1 MSLCYCVIFTTNMVS
16 SLCFIFCVRFLK
28 DVTCKAKPF
37 MCANDE
43 TKCDGNYL
51 QLLMLGVTVL
61 TSVFQNIEFWKIA
74 LEVDI
79 VGR

>member
-1 MSLCYCVIFTTNMVS
+1 
-16 SLCFIFCVRFLK
+16 
-28 DVTCKAKPF
+28 